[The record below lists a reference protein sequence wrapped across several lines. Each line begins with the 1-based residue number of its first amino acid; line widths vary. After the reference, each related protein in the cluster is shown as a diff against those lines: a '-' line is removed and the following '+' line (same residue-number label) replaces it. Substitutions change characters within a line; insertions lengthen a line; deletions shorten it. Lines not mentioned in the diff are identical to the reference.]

1 MNRVVKALLRRHQTI
16 TGYVLVLPALI
27 YMLFFVGYP
36 IIDNFRLSLLDVNV
50 MNVSHGEQPYVGL
63 QNYRDLFE
71 EGILVTSI
79 VNTMIYT
86 AACIVLQ
93 FIIGLAFAL
102 LFSKSFRF
110 AQRLRGFIMISWLLP
125 ATITAM
131 MYKFMFSGDGVV
143 NELMTQ
149 LHLGSHV
156 DWLVTPVPAMITLI
170 IANTWIGIPFN
181 MILLTTGLTT
191 IPKDIYESASI
202 DGANA
207 LQKFVRLTLPLLK
220 PAIYSLLVLGFIY
233 TFKVFE
239 LVLIATHGGPVNATQ
254 MMSTY
259 AYKLSFELFKF
270 SHGAAAA
277 NVMFVILFMVGVLY
291 LWMVRREEV
300 SSS

>member
-1 MNRVVKALLRRHQTI
+1 
-16 TGYVLVLPALI
+16 
-27 YMLFFVGYP
+27 MLFFVGYP
-36 IIDNFRLSLLDVNV
+36 IIDNIRLSLLDVNV
-50 MNVSHGEQPYVGL
+50 MNVSHGEQPFVGL
-63 QNYRDLFE
+63 GNYRELFE
-71 EGILVTSI
+71 EGVLVTSI
-79 VNTMIYT
+79 VNTLIYT
-86 AACIVLQ
+86 VACIVLQ

-102 LFSKSFRF
+102 LFSKTFRF
-110 AQRLRGFIMISWLLP
+110 AQRLRGLIMISWLLP

-143 NELMTQ
+143 NELIAQ
-149 LHLGSHV
+149 LHLGHHV

-207 LQKFVRLTLPLLK
+207 IQKFWKLTLPLLK

-259 AYKLSFELFKF
+259 AYKLSFEMFKF
-270 SHGAAAA
+270 SQGAAAA
-277 NVMFVILFMVGVLY
+277 NVMFVILFIVGILY
-291 LWMVRREEV
+291 LWMVRKEEV